1 MKYGEN
7 VEYTRNYM
15 EYQLSL
21 AEALSEF
28 FLVSHENLSFF

>member
-7 VEYTRNYM
+7 VEYTRKYM
-15 EYQLSL
+15 EYQLRL
-21 AEALSEF
+21 AETLNEF